1 MIPTLPVSKE
11 MIAAIVMTIFVI
23 SFYIYI
29 GGLKDEIAA
38 LEKEVSTLKTD
49 VAYITLE
56 KTRLENAIEKQN
68 EYVEQLEANKALAM
82 AKLKKWQ
89 KQKPTIKYRKIT
101 EVREV
106 KSNECKQIKDSINN
120 IRNISYSEL

>member
-49 VAYITLE
+49 VAYRTLE

>member
-29 GGLKDEIAA
+29 GGLKDDIAA

-49 VAYITLE
+49 VAYKTLE

-68 EYVEQLEANKALAM
+68 EYVEQLEANKELAM

>member
-29 GGLKDEIAA
+29 GGLKDDIAA
-38 LEKEVSTLKTD
+38 LEKEISTLKTD
-49 VAYITLE
+49 VAYKTLE

-68 EYVEQLEANKALAM
+68 EHVKQVEANKALAM

-89 KQKPTIKYRKIT
+89 KQKPTIRYRKIT